1 MTSEPEF
8 SGDLPEI
15 APRAPRELLVDNRFR
30 LLGKVFGALFGNRLA
45 GGGALA
51 VYHRGE
57 KVVDLW
63 AGTSD
68 KDGTRPWLPE
78 TSGVIYSASKGLSSL
93 VIHRLADRGLIDY
106 DAPVAQYWPEFG
118 ANGKGAVT
126 VRAVLNHTAGLSQI
140 VGIADSLDEE
150 LDHRLM
156 EERLAAAPLDRLAGK
171 PAYHALT
178 IGWLLA
184 GLARAVTGQ
193 DMRDLYAQELAAPL
207 GLAKLHLGRPP
218 GQQAIP
224 LAQFVDPIGGFT
236 RIFSER
242 WLARATRGPAFAR
255 SLASSFYAGPG
266 MSQAIV
272 DADSVALDAQM
283 PAVNAVA
290 SAESLAKLYAAV
302 AGDGSVDGARLL
314 SPSAVASFARKPSL
328 RFDGVLHV
336 PMMWHMGFHS
346 IPLPLL
352 SSGFGHVGLN
362 GCFGWADPTRELS
375 IALVHNRLPS
385 TLLFDLL
392 AFLWLVPLAA
402 RAVPRR

>member
-1 MTSEPEF
+1 M
-8 SGDLPEI
+8 L
-15 APRAPRELLVDNRFR
+15 DNRFS
-30 LLGKVFGALFGNRLA
+30 LLGKVFGALFGNRMP
-45 GGGALA
+45 GGGALS
-51 VYHRGE
+51 VYYQGE

-93 VIHRLADRGLIDY
+93 VIHRLADRGLLDY
-106 DAPVAQYWPEFG
+106 DAPVAQYWPAFG
-118 ANGKGAVT
+118 ANGKHAVT
-126 VRAVLNHTAGLSQI
+126 VRSVLNHTAGLSQM
-140 VGIADSLDEE
+140 VGIANSLDEE

-156 EERLAAAPLDRLAGK
+156 EERLAAAPLDHLAGK

-178 IGWLLA
+178 LGWLLA

-193 DMRDLYAQELAAPL
+193 DMRDLYTQELAAPL
-207 GLAKLHLGRPP
+207 DLPELHLGRPP
-218 GQQAIP
+218 TEKAIP
-224 LAQFVDPIGGFT
+224 LAQLVDPVGGFT
-236 RIFSER
+236 RVFSER
-242 WLARATRGPAFAR
+242 WLARAARGPGFVR
-255 SLASSFYAGPG
+255 SVASSFYAGPG

-272 DADSVALDAQM
+272 SPDTVALDAQM
-283 PAVNAVA
+283 PALNAVA
-290 SAESLAKLYAAV
+290 SAESLAKIYAAV

-314 SPSAVASFARKPSL
+314 SPSAVASFRRKPSL

-336 PMMWHMGFHS
+336 PLMWHMGFHS
-346 IPLPLL
+346 TPVPLL

-362 GCFGWADPTRELS
+362 GCFGWADPTRDLS

-385 TLLFDLL
+385 TMLFDLL
-392 AFLWLVPLAA
+392 AFLWLVPLAV